1 MVLPIPA
8 FRAWLATLLCLA
20 AVASVRAE
28 DDASFADDGFADEVY
43 SVDGAP
49 CLDGDCASPSPQF
62 EVWATLLYLRP
73 GSGNLEYATLV
84 SPLPLPT
91 PNWANQALT
100 PSYSPAFNVGLRYV
114 VPATGH
120 DIRAAWTHLDASAE
134 ASVTGDSNQFVGP
147 SYEIGPD
154 ASLFREARGNV
165 DFDYDSITLDAGQLL
180 CTGGGGARVRVFGGL
195 EFARIGQTLTATFRS
210 EDDLFSNGNE
220 THSLFKGVGPRLG
233 MRADMVHGSFDFLGE
248 IAGSA
253 LVGTMESRL
262 DFSARSPEID
272 NLDIA
277 SPNRQSLTSPNT
289 TQVVPALGT
298 KLGAGCTLLGGPGRG
313 CLRVEAGYQASVYF
327 NAINRYS
334 ITEVDTPP
342 VDQSVGVFLR
352 TADHLQTNFTVHGP
366 YAAATWAF

>member
-1 MVLPIPA
+1 MRWNPA
-8 FRAWLATLLCLA
+8 TFRGLLAALVCLA
-20 AVASVRAE
+20 ATASVRAQ
-28 DDASFADDGFADEVY
+28 ADDTVVDGALADEVY
-43 SVDGAP
+43 SVDEGH
-49 CLDGDCASPSPQF
+49 CLDEACASPPAHF
-62 EVWATLLYLRP
+62 ELWATLLYLRP

-100 PSYSPAFNVGLRYV
+100 PDLSPAFNVGLRYLA
-114 VPATGH
+114 PATGH
-120 DIRAAWTHLDASAE
+120 DLRAAWTHLDASAE

-147 SYEIGPD
+147 AYEIGPD
-154 ASLFREARGNV
+154 AGAFRTARGEV

-180 CTGGGGARVRVFGGL
+180 CTSGGAQVRVFGGL
-195 EFARIGQTLTATFRS
+195 EYALIGQTLRATFRS
-210 EDDLFSNGNE
+210 EDDLFSNGND
-220 THSLFKGVGPRLG
+220 THSLFTGVGPRLG
-233 MRADMVHGSFDFLGE
+233 VRADMVHGSFDFLGE

-262 DFSARSPEID
+262 DFSARSPELD
-272 NLDIA
+272 NLGIA
-277 SPNRQSLTSPNT
+277 SPNRQSLTSPNQ
-289 TQVVPALGT
+289 TQLVPALGT
-298 KLGAGCTLLGGPGRG
+298 KLGAGCTLLGGHGRG
-313 CLRVEAGYQASVYF
+313 CLRVEAGYQAAVYI

-366 YAAATWAF
+366 YAAASWAF